1 MQLMALLMLLVLL
14 MLLTLQI
21 ESYWR
26 YKVKQVVLL
35 KI

>member
-26 YKVKQVVLL
+26 YKVNATGATK
-35 KI
+35 